1 MGFKYVT
8 VKKACGGH
16 SSVSKG
22 DVERNSPELYAYAEK
37 VCNELKAE
45 WVPKDHNAVWVYRP
59 NEL

>member
-45 WVPKDHNAVWVYRP
+45 WVPKDRNAVWV
-59 NEL
+59 